1 MYEARDVKAV
11 YDYVK
16 AKQENNIVL
25 YGISMG
31 AATITKAVSEFGLK
45 PSKVILEMPFATL
58 QDAVAGRMRTMGLPS
73 EPLST
78 LLTFWGGVELGAW
91 AFNYQPQKDA
101 AAINCPVLLQWGVT
115 DPRVTESET
124 HQIFKN
130 LASRDK
136 ELIKYL
142 QSGHQSLC
150 KNEKSKWYMTVG
162 RFLMM

>member
-1 MYEARDVKAV
+1 MV
-11 YDYVK
+11 YCCTGRHLWEPNQLVCWDW
-16 AKQENNIVL
+16 
-25 YGISMG
+25 
-31 AATITKAVSEFGLK
+31 
-45 PSKVILEMPFATL
+45 PF
-58 QDAVAGRMRTMGLPS
+58 
-73 EPLST
+73 
-78 LLTFWGGVELGAW
+78 TFWGGVELGAW
-91 AFNYQPQKDA
+91 AFNFQPQKDA

-130 LASRDK
+130 LASREK
-136 ELIKYL
+136 ELIKYV